1 MKKIRYYY
9 SNHYRI
15 ERFSVFFLILF
26 IGLSSVTGFAFY
38 KYLDKQ
44 RINLGNQAMYTVDTV
59 SSITNT
65 PVTII
70 GVFASKDKTKGFIM
84 GRIEDMTNMPTD
96 ASKYSVMLHG
106 LSNDGKNI
114 VKSKSVPYGSLIL
127 YGNSGYFGLYLVD
140 HNKFPSQISNAIIR
154 VQSELFAK
162 NADTSEADGGSLAD
176 SFSKYDQFQ
185 FAFNLGASETV
196 SLQCLDSDTEPN
208 ADSFFKEAV
217 LAFSEGSYKEALET
231 DLTNMDAQLKR
242 IAEYSDRLTK
252 IDNVV
257 LPALPDIMKND
268 TIVNDNGK
276 YVLNTNSHIADYLD
290 FDWRTKTLTKSDS
303 YLSEVMPKYKDGY
316 TDSNKFLA
324 DATANFKASG
334 YPSFAYDDWK
344 LKDGIYLSELSVADG
359 TNNKYNAIKKD
370 CDMFVQAVN
379 SYIAMK
385 ADYEFSH
392 RIGLLYLEDTLN
404 SVNGMSTVNS
414 GDDLIRVY

>member
-1 MKKIRYYY
+1 MKRFGYFY

-26 IGLSSVTGFAFY
+26 ISLSSITGFAFY

-44 RINLGNQAMYTVDTV
+44 RIELGNQAYYTTETV
-59 SSITNT
+59 SSITGT
-65 PVTII
+65 PVKIE

-84 GRIEDMTNMPTD
+84 GHIEDMTNMPTD
-96 ASKYSVMLHG
+96 AAKYSVMIHG
-106 LSNDGKNI
+106 LSDDGKNI

-140 HNKFPSQISNAIIR
+140 HNKFPSQITNAIVR
-154 VQSELFAK
+154 AQSELFAK
-162 NADTSEADGGSLAD
+162 GADANEDDGGSLAD

-185 FAFNLGASETV
+185 FAFNLGASETS
-196 SLQCLDSDTEPN
+196 SLACLDSDTEPD
-208 ADSFFKEAV
+208 ADSFFKQAV
-217 LAFSEGSYKEALET
+217 LAYSEGSYKEALES
-231 DLTNMDAQLKR
+231 DLTSMEAQLKK
-242 IAEYSDRLTK
+242 IAEYSDRLDK
-252 IDNVV
+252 IDKVI

-268 TIVNDNGK
+268 TITNDNGK
-276 YVLNTNSHIADYLD
+276 WVLNTNSHIMDYLD

-303 YLSEVMPKYKDGY
+303 YLSEVMTKYKNGY

-324 DATANFKASG
+324 DATANFKADG
-334 YPSFAYDDWK
+334 YPTFTYDEWK
-344 LKDGIYLSELSVADG
+344 LKDGMYLSELSVADG
-359 TNNKYNAIKKD
+359 TNSKYNAIKKD
-370 CDMFVQAVN
+370 CDLFVNAVN
-379 SYIAMK
+379 TYIAMK
-385 ADYEFSH
+385 ADYEFNH